1 MTKIKGQIAVKRLTG
16 RLMLSPLGM
25 ILPALQDKTVIPT
38 AAEQIIE
45 ADDGFDG
52 LEKVTIPGDENFIAK
67 NIKNGVEI
75 WGLMGTGVGA
85 PFLGSAIGVLPTIY
99 RGVANT
105 ETIFA
110 GRFESSASGA
120 LANEG

>member
-52 LEKVTIPGDENFIAK
+52 LEKVTIPGDANFIAK
-67 NIKNGVEI
+67 NIKNGVKI
-75 WGLMGTGVGA
+75 WGVEGTGVGS
-85 PFLGSAIGVLPTIY
+85 PFLASVRNEKPTVY
-99 RGVANT
+99 KGVATT
-105 ETIFA
+105 EFIA
-110 GRFESSASGA
+110 EFETSAVGVVV
-120 LANEG
+120 

>member
-45 ADDGFDG
+45 GDDGFDG
-52 LEKVTIPGDENFIAK
+52 LEKVTIPGDENFIPK
-67 NIKNGVEI
+67 NIRNGVTI
-75 WGLMGTGVGA
+75 WGVLGISAGSPFTVSAVAIHPIIYEAVA
-85 PFLGSAIGVLPTIY
+85 PSEFSVDFETSAAGVLY
-99 RGVANT
+99 EEA
-105 ETIFA
+105 ET
-110 GRFESSASGA
+110 
-120 LANEG
+120 